1 MKKLMMIL
9 AGTALMVTSAPA
21 FAGNDRPIAVG
32 ELPATAQQFIKAHFA
47 GVEVSLSKVD
57 EELFDKDYKVVFVNG
72 AKVEFTKNGEWKDV
86 ECKYGE
92 VPAAIVPQQIRDYV
106 AKNYPDRKI
115 TAIDRDRR
123 DYEVE
128 LDNGLDLKFDLY
140 YSEDGVLLREVPD
153 RDGNDDHGD
162 MLPQELSKAISDFIA
177 RKYPGA
183 RIVDAERE
191 KGNTEVDIIFAG
203 KALEVCFG
211 TGDAWLWTKTGVR
224 LSEVPDVVRRT
235 LQSSQYGTW
244 VIDDVDLYES
254 PDRVWYAIEVEDPQS
269 EREATVRIL
278 EDGTLL

>member
-106 AKNYPDRKI
+106 AKNYRIAWYGRGKFENYPDRKI

-128 LDNGLDLKFDLY
+128 LDNGLDLKFDLKFR
-140 YSEDGVLLREVPD
+140 L
-153 RDGNDDHGD
+153 
-162 MLPQELSKAISDFIA
+162 I
-177 RKYPGA
+177 
-183 RIVDAERE
+183 
-191 KGNTEVDIIFAG
+191 DI
-203 KALEVCFG
+203 
-211 TGDAWLWTKTGVR
+211 DN
-224 LSEVPDVVRRT
+224 
-235 LQSSQYGTW
+235 
-244 VIDDVDLYES
+244 
-254 PDRVWYAIEVEDPQS
+254 
-269 EREATVRIL
+269 
-278 EDGTLL
+278 